1 MPIPKA
7 DENLRKLVISK
18 VESAG
23 GTLHRDKLLQDLRT
37 HFGVTEEEYREKD
50 STRYNRLKFVHRVDS
65 SIAQAVKRGELYHP
79 QRGYIAIKSKA
90 GDQLSPP
97 PVTKTPSMPSPSIVP
112 TQSRHEELVERII
125 DIGNLIGKY
134 GEKGTRYDNT
144 DAVWKDNAQAWNP
157 SHVFEVQ
164 DKGNLY
170 SALTKLQGALQKSK
184 GVKPFIVVTD
194 DSERHKVKDMIE
206 QYYPMLK
213 NKIHIW
219 MGSQVDNLWESL
231 NSQDLD
237 ICKAL
242 FSD

>member
-18 VESAG
+18 VESVG

-65 SIAQAVKRGELYHP
+65 SIAQAVNRGELYHP

-112 TQSRHEELVERII
+112 TQSRHEELVGKIQE
-125 DIGNLIGKY
+125 IGRQLGKDVQAWPGALY
-134 GEKGTRYDNT
+134 RH
-144 DAVWKDNAQAWNP
+144 DAVWKDNPYKNPDIAWEVCDSGNVDKDIASLVWACDNWGATGILVMVDKAEIDRIKQKLP
-157 SHVFEVQ
+157 SG
-164 DKGNLY
+164 KR
-170 SALTKLQGALQKSK
+170 
-184 GVKPFIVVTD
+184 IVVISADTLQQV
-194 DSERHKVKDMIE
+194 SELVGGDKDFLQIILHK
-206 QYYPMLK
+206 
-213 NKIHIW
+213 
-219 MGSQVDNLWESL
+219 
-231 NSQDLD
+231 
-237 ICKAL
+237 
-242 FSD
+242 